1 MELQAPNSARSG
13 SIHTLHIAT
22 EMAHSMSSEKEI
34 KTVAQNECLW
44 DAKLQPRI
52 RKMRNDS
59 RNIVRILGSAACPR
73 TLGGTTAGLKEE
85 TGSFFVLIRFSGDP
99 LNYPVDTGNYL
110 SAMRIELTFQRS
122 ESASLRSQRCSPPLT
137 MSFFLR
143 CPKTVEL
150 IPGTL
155 TCRCSS
161 GGCSCLEE
169 GWRAASS
176 TPAEPGKRFL
186 TPVNEPAH
194 LPAEPLE
201 HNGVSVWTQQF
212 GSHSCSHCFVGF
224 LKTFILK

>member
-1 MELQAPNSARSG
+1 MACLIHWALGRRGNVP
-13 SIHTLHIAT
+13 SISTC
-22 EMAHSMSSEKEI
+22 HS
-34 KTVAQNECLW
+34 
-44 DAKLQPRI
+44 D
-52 RKMRNDS
+52 D
-59 RNIVRILGSAACPR
+59 
-73 TLGGTTAGLKEE
+73 
-85 TGSFFVLIRFSGDP
+85 
-99 LNYPVDTGNYL
+99 
-110 SAMRIELTFQRS
+110 RS
-122 ESASLRSQRCSPPLT
+122 ESASLRSQRRSPPLT

-201 HNGVSVWTQQF
+201 HNGVSVQTQQF

-224 LKTFILK
+224 LKTFYFEITTNLQKIAIKIMERGSQFFV